1 MLPTSLISVIGVSIA
16 YITAS
21 TTMLSGVPMNV
32 KSLCGGMINTAFQ
45 IGSGVALAISSAV
58 TQSVDVQK
66 GHSQVQEYQTG
77 LWCTA
82 GLAGL
87 GFLFSLVGV
96 RHTGCN
102 PNKSGKEDPM
112 TLE

>member
-1 MLPTSLISVIGVSIA
+1 
-16 YITAS
+16 
-21 TTMLSGVPMNV
+21 MLSGVPINV

-58 TQSVDVQK
+58 TQSVDANK
-66 GHSQVQEYQTG
+66 GHSQVQEYTTG

-82 GLAGL
+82 GLAGV

-96 RHTGCN
+96 RHKGCN
-102 PNKSGKEDPM
+102 PNESGKEDPM

>member
-1 MLPTSLISVIGVSIA
+1 
-16 YITAS
+16 
-21 TTMLSGVPMNV
+21 MLSGVPVNV

-58 TQSVDVQK
+58 TQSVDASK
-66 GHSQVQEYQTG
+66 GHSQVQEYTTG

-82 GLAGL
+82 GLAGV

-96 RHTGCN
+96 RHKGCN
-102 PNKSGKEDPM
+102 PNDSGKEDPI
-112 TLE
+112 TLD